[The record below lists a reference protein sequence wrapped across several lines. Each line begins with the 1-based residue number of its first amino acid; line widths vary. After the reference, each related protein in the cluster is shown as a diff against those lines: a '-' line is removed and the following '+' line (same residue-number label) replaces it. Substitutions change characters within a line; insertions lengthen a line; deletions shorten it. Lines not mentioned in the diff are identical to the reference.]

1 MVAPRGPRDIT
12 APRPVAV
19 RRRIP
24 ATTQGVERTVVLAF
38 VGIRTFDL
46 VQTAIALSTGG
57 LAASTAPALDLT
69 LVALVT
75 VE

>member
-1 MVAPRGPRDIT
+1 M
-12 APRPVAV
+12 
-19 RRRIP
+19 
-24 ATTQGVERTVVLAF
+24 VLAF